1 MDNQVNIKDSNIL
14 IVDDNPSNL
23 AMLFNYLTRRGYKV
37 LVADSGKTA
46 LTMANEVEPDLI
58 LLDVIMPEM
67 DGYTVCSEIKN
78 NPKIKDVPVI
88 FLSAVSSSEDKIKAF
103 KSGGVDYITKPFNY
117 EELAARVSAQLTIK
131 HQKAKL
137 EQFNKDLAV
146 VNARKDR
153 LFSIISHDIRSP
165 LSTILGYSEIILED
179 LDELSNDEIKEYSY
193 YINNVAKEINGL
205 MSNLLDW
212 SRLQLDRIDYTPE
225 EIDLGK
231 VVERVIGLFKQS
243 AEIKRISL
251 SSTINGDSQITAD
264 GNMLNTILRNLV
276 SNAIKFTHS
285 GGEVV
290 ISSALRDNK
299 TYISVKDTGIGISSN
314 DLQDLFKMEMHKPKV
329 GTNSEKGT
337 GLGLL
342 LCKEFVEKHG
352 GALLVQSSPGK
363 GSSFTFDLGN
373 IPQS

>member
-78 NPKIKDVPVI
+78 NDKIKDVPVI

-137 EQFNKDLAV
+137 EQFNQDLAI

-179 LDELSNDEIKEYSY
+179 LDELSKDEIREYSY

-212 SRLQLDRIDYTPE
+212 SRIQLDRIDFAPE
-225 EIDLGK
+225 EIALDK
-231 VVERVIGLFKQS
+231 VVNKVIGLFKQS
-243 AEIKRISL
+243 AELKQISL
-251 SSTINGDSQITAD
+251 NSSINGASQVYADS
-264 GNMLNTILRNLV
+264 NMLNTILRNLV
-276 SNAIKFTHS
+276 SNAIKFTDTDGTVS
-285 GGEVV
+285 
-290 ISSALRDNK
+290 ISATIKGHKTLITVRDN
-299 TYISVKDTGIGISSN
+299 GIGITSHELKN
-314 DLQDLFKMEMHKPKV
+314 LFRVENHKPKV
-329 GTNSEKGT
+329 GTNNEKGT

-342 LCKEFVEKHG
+342 LCKEFVEQHG
-352 GALLVQSSPGK
+352 GALKVESSPGE

-373 IPQS
+373 KPHS